1 MNRTAA
7 ARKASDYSPREY
19 WSGVADRAGA
29 SDSAGYAPVL
39 HPHAPPWF
47 NQLIDDLQFRALR
60 KALAIA
66 AIPSGGRVLDVGC
79 GTGRWLRRFADF
91 GYRPTGVDATQGML
105 RLARSRQTAS
115 PLVAGEAFRL
125 PFADASFDAVSDVTV
140 VQHIPTE
147 LQPQALAEMVR
158 VLKPGGA
165 LLLFELIR
173 GRDAHIF
180 PRAAQDW
187 IAQAA
192 QHGPTLVTW
201 FGQEFLVFDRAFV
214 RAARMLARGA
224 SSQFPPQPPPRP
236 AAHADV
242 PRPSASRQ
250 IYWHLRHVTAPL
262 SGWLDAA
269 AQKLLPQSLATHGV
283 FIFRK

>member
-7 ARKASDYSPREY
+7 ARKASEYSPREY

-47 NQLIDDLQFRALR
+47 NRLIDELQLRALR

-66 AIPSGGRVLDVGC
+66 AIPPAARVLDVGC
-79 GTGRWLRRFADF
+79 GTGRWLRRFAEF
-91 GYRPTGVDATQGML
+91 GYHATGVDATQGML
-105 RLARSRQTAS
+105 HLARSRQTAS
-115 PLVAGEAFRL
+115 PLVAGEAVRL
-125 PFADASFDAVSDVTV
+125 PFADASFDAVADVTV
-140 VQHIPTE
+140 VQHIPAE

-180 PRAAQDW
+180 PRAPQDW

-192 QHGPTLVTW
+192 QRGPRLVAW
-201 FGQEFLVFDRAFV
+201 FGQEFLIFDRAFV
-214 RAARMLARGA
+214 RAARVLTRGA
-224 SSQFPPQPPPRP
+224 SPQFPPQPRP
-236 AAHADV
+236 LAAAHANA

-262 SGWLDAA
+262 SAWLDPIVE
-269 AQKLLPQSLATHGV
+269 KLLPPSLATHGV